1 MATTDYV
8 VLPDDMSFVAPAV
21 PVVERTYRKAKDV
34 LKALLVKANPTASE
48 VDFEDLEVELKPA
61 ENKFTLSLKEAHV
74 NRYLLAQPIDFTYSE
89 IDFAQLLTGSAY
101 LNFARQYDESQLDAV
116 YAALG
121 GKDNNPH
128 YELTY
133 AEETQELTVKVK
145 EQNTKV
151 TFMEDDVTPVTAL
164 FPGKTVVIAFK
175 DDATDL
181 APKFT
186 ETNLNI
192 ELTDLLEAV
201 TPSIAA

>member
-8 VLPDDMSFVAPAV
+8 VKPDDLAFVAPEV
-21 PVVERTYRKAKDV
+21 PAVERTYRKAKDV

-48 VDFEDLEVELKPA
+48 VDFEDLEVELTPS

-74 NRYLLAQPIDFTYSE
+74 NRYILAEAIEFTYNDIDFP
-89 IDFAQLLTGSAY
+89 QLMTGSTY

-116 YAALG
+116 YTALG

-128 YELTY
+128 YTFAY
-133 AEETQELTVKVK
+133 AEETQELTVTVK
-145 EQNTKV
+145 PQNTKI
-151 TFMEDDVTPVTAL
+151 TFMEDDATPVTAL
-164 FPGKTVVIAFK
+164 FPGKSIVIAFK

-186 ETNLNI
+186 ETNLSI

-201 TPSIAA
+201 AAAA